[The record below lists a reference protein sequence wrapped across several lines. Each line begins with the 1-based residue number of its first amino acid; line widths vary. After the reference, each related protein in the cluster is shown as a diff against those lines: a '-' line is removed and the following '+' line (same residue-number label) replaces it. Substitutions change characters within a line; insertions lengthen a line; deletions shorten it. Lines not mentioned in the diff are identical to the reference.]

1 MPLEGLLNLP
11 WYGIVA
17 ITLALTHITI
27 VAVTVYLHRHQ
38 AHRAL
43 ELHPLIAHFFRAW
56 LWMTTGMVT
65 RQWVAIHRKH
75 HAFCETR
82 DDPHSPQVLGLRKVL
97 WQGAE
102 LYQAAARDH
111 TLLDRYGQGTPDDW
125 LERHVYSRH
134 HRLGVSIMLV
144 IDLVLFGPIGLSVWA
159 IQMLWVPFWAAG
171 VINGIAHFW
180 GYRNYECKDAA
191 TNIIP
196 WGILIAGEELHNN
209 HHTYAASAKLS
220 SKWWEFDIGWMYIR
234 ILAAIGLAQVKK
246 VARRPQLDP
255 RKRSIDMETLKS
267 VIQNRFQ
274 VLARYSREV
283 IAQVNR
289 IEKSR
294 GDAAARAL
302 LRRARRL
309 LTRET
314 SLLDESAKQRL
325 AYILANNR
333 HLQTVYEFKLRLQTL
348 WLERERAPTEHLLQ
362 RLQDWCKQAEATGIE
377 ALQEFARG
385 LQRYRLAAHTNA

>member
-1 MPLEGLLNLP
+1 MPVDGLLALP
-11 WYGIVA
+11 WYGVLA
-17 ITLALTHITI
+17 ITLLLTHITI
-27 VAVTVYLHRHQ
+27 VAVTIYLHRHQ

-43 ELHPLIAHFFRAW
+43 ELRPVIAHFFRFW

-75 HAFCETR
+75 HAFCETP

-102 LYQAAARDH
+102 LYQRAARDQA
-111 TLLDRYGQGTPDDW
+111 LLARYGQGTPDDW
-125 LERHVYSRH
+125 LERHVYSAH
-134 HRLGVSIMLV
+134 DRLGVSLMLI
-144 IDLVLFGPIGLSVWA
+144 IDVALFGPLGLSVWA
-159 IQMLWVPFWAAG
+159 VQMLWVPFWAAG

-234 ILAAIGLAQVKK
+234 MLTAVGLAQVKK
-246 VARRPQLDP
+246 VARRPKLGP
-255 RKRSIDMETLKS
+255 EKGNIDMETLKS

-274 VLARYSREV
+274 VLALYSREV
-283 IAQVNR
+283 IARVNR

-294 GDAAARAL
+294 CDTAARAL
-302 LRRARRL
+302 LHRARRL
-309 LTRET
+309 LVRET
-314 SLLDESAKQRL
+314 CLLDEHSKQRL
-325 AYILANNR
+325 AQILASNK
-333 HLQTVYEFKLRLQTL
+333 HLQTVYEFKLRLQAL
-348 WLERERAPTEHLLQ
+348 WQERERAPSDHLLQ
-362 RLQDWCKQAEATGIE
+362 RLQEWCKQAEATGIE

-385 LQRYRLAAHTNA
+385 LQRYRLAAQA